1 MVSAADAGRVRLN
14 DQAVRPVGRTAL
26 EELHFHWQ
34 SGLSVRPLSGIII
47 CPLADRFG
55 RRTVLTLSNFRD
67 GARLSDHR
75 PHPRL
80 RRSAKQH
87 RFFF

>member
-14 DQAVRPVGRTAL
+14 DQAVRPVCRTAL

-47 CPLADRFG
+47 SPLADRFG
-55 RRTVLTLSNFRD
+55 RRIVLTLSIS
-67 GARLSDHR
+67 GMALGSLIIGLT
-75 PHPRL
+75 PRL
-80 RRSAKQH
+80 RRSASQH

>member
-34 SGLSVRPLSGIII
+34 SGLSYGH
-47 CPLADRFG
+47 LAESSSPHWP
-55 RRTVLTLSNFRD
+55 TASAD
-67 GARLSDHR
+67 GPS
-75 PHPRL
+75 
-80 RRSAKQH
+80 
-87 RFFF
+87 